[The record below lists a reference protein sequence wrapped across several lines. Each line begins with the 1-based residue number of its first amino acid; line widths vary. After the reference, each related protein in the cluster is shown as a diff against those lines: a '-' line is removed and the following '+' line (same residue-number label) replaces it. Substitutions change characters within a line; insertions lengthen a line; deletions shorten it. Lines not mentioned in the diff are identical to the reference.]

1 MWKKKKKM
9 CNEDGKLWKKKK
21 KKNHCHLNRNYSE
34 AAHCIFKY
42 IYSVWKEIPK
52 KLQTASHFHV
62 PFMTKHEE
70 IWIAGI
76 FEEHK
81 FDILS
86 KNKNI

>member
-1 MWKKKKKM
+1 MLKKKKTCVMKM
-9 CNEDGKLWKKKK
+9 GNCEEKK